1 MKEPRS
7 KRTKI
12 AVVVESSASSSGVAA
27 SFSASATAAAS
38 AAAVSAAV
46 HSIAASSAAAAA
58 SPPRRKRAAVK
69 VSYDDEAS
77 DRGGASGSAAPA
89 FMNRE
94 LFAAGSPRIDAPAQ
108 IAPGSPPRG
117 YGTPIEPHPGWRAH
131 LRGIQ
136 LMRTAGGAPVDS
148 MGCERTSDADA
159 PPAVRRF
166 QTLVSLML
174 SSQTKD
180 EVNYAAMLR
189 LRAQVPGGLTA
200 ANVAAAPLSLL
211 EKLIHPVSF
220 FRNKARFIQAAG
232 AACEAECGGDIPD
245 SVPGLCALAGVGPK
259 MAFICMDAAWGV
271 CVGIGVD
278 THVHRIANRLA
289 WVKTTDP
296 KATQVHL
303 QSWLP
308 RSEWGALN
316 VLLVG
321 FGQTIC
327 TPVGPKC
334 AGCGIKELCPTASG
348 VAASSR
354 AAAGSAGAALK

>member
-1 MKEPRS
+1 VKEPRP
-7 KRTKI
+7 KRTRK
-12 AVVVESSASSSGVAA
+12 AVVESSATAA
-27 SFSASATAAAS
+27 DAPTSAATTDSAATSAAAAGSAAAS
-38 AAAVSAAV
+38 AAAAS
-46 HSIAASSAAAAA
+46 SSAAAAA

-69 VSYDDEAS
+69 VSYDEE
-77 DRGGASGSAAPA
+77 ASGSAAPA
-89 FMNRE
+89 FMNRD

-117 YGTPIEPHPGWRAH
+117 YGTPIEPHPGWRAQ
-131 LRGIQ
+131 LQGIQ
-136 LMRTAGGAPVDS
+136 LMRTVGGAPVDS

-211 EKLIHPVSF
+211 ETLIHPVSF

-232 AACEAECGGDIPD
+232 AACAAERGGDIPD

-334 AGCGIKELCPTASG
+334 AGCGIRELCPTASG
-348 VAASSR
+348 VAASRR
-354 AAAGSAGAALK
+354 AAAALQ